1 MNIPKTRPQFAARQF
16 GAEAWCND
24 RRSSMNRDD
33 KENVAFYAGK
43 PWDEMTEELKAECYA
58 AFAEGVRAEKQTEK
72 TAGRD

>member
-33 KENVAFYAGK
+33 KYNVAFYAGK
-43 PWDEMTEELKAECYA
+43 PWGKMPQGLRDECVKA
-58 AFAEGVRAEKQTEK
+58 FHEGVEAEKKAEK